1 MEEKTSKST
10 RRIFMV
16 LLLIAFIVIAAVLKL
31 TKSFAIPITVSVLLA
46 FVLYPLCLKLNRLH
60 IPWVLCIIIMLV
72 LGTFLFIL
80 VSTVL
85 VSSISSV
92 VKVYPSYEYKFNAL
106 SEKIT
111 QIYKQF
117 CETMNIEY
125 DEQTSIWRTLSNSLN
140 INLKSALLNVYS
152 VGTSVL
158 SVLKTILILVLFLV
172 FLLIELNP
180 KNSSSKI
187 DAAFLNTG
195 TRNKV
200 KSVIANTIH
209 DVTHFLSIKFLI
221 SLITGCGVWLLSI
234 LVGLEF
240 PVIWGILAFILN
252 FIPTLGSIISWAIT
266 TVFAIVQFAP
276 SWGPIIFI
284 AVVVLAINMVLGNI
298 VEPRW
303 EGQDLGLSPFVI
315 LVSLSFWGWM
325 WGFAGMVL
333 AVPLMVI
340 LKICFENSAY
350 LRPIAILLGSGKKG
364 KKNPPEI
371 PAASSNPESGTNS
384 EGTEEKK

>member
-1 MEEKTSKST
+1 MEEKTSKSN

-187 DAAFLNTG
+187 DAAF
-195 TRNKV
+195 
-200 KSVIANTIH
+200 
-209 DVTHFLSIKFLI
+209 
-221 SLITGCGVWLLSI
+221 
-234 LVGLEF
+234 
-240 PVIWGILAFILN
+240 
-252 FIPTLGSIISWAIT
+252 
-266 TVFAIVQFAP
+266 
-276 SWGPIIFI
+276 
-284 AVVVLAINMVLGNI
+284 
-298 VEPRW
+298 
-303 EGQDLGLSPFVI
+303 
-315 LVSLSFWGWM
+315 
-325 WGFAGMVL
+325 
-333 AVPLMVI
+333 
-340 LKICFENSAY
+340 
-350 LRPIAILLGSGKKG
+350 
-364 KKNPPEI
+364 
-371 PAASSNPESGTNS
+371 
-384 EGTEEKK
+384 